1 MDFTTLD
8 ALAEV
13 FDAMYS
19 DREREVMEDFVG
31 RVQIM
36 FASDSIEWRL
46 IAARQVIFVNM
57 IGYQSSWAE
66 FPLLEVIS
74 SEDFTA
80 KRAAYVAASQIWQ
93 PNSDV
98 VLMATNQI
106 RRDLEGSQHLIISVV
121 LSAVTS
127 FMSPLLAQHI
137 AGDVIKLMKSSKA
150 QVKLKA
156 IPCFLSVCLQYPNA
170 LNEGF
175 PTLRSLLDDSERNVL
190 MTTLS
195 VFHELCM
202 TNPSNFIQMI
212 PKFFS
217 MFQKKLGN
225 WIDVKLIQILTILC
239 RAEPRLK
246 KKLVEPYTR
255 VMESGKCVTVVYE
268 VARSISELE
277 IDDPTLIQ
285 VAISRVEKYV
295 YDSDQDLRSLF
306 MGMMMKL
313 LKLWPKGC
321 AKYRDTINDC
331 LTGNDDVHK
340 IMALELFTSMAT
352 QKNLDK
358 IVEKMF
364 QYYKQAVKVSF
375 RNQLLTTVIEMCSQN
390 DYEFVTDFDWYIDVL
405 MDFVNEGAFTCYK
418 ILADQFLDLA
428 LRVPVTREKVTKII
442 IQLFECSRQYKD
454 AMPLVLAC
462 AHIIGDYGSN
472 TVALEH
478 ILSKELVDM
487 SERVQMAFVN
497 ATMRYYLRAEPRPQ
511 QLMPLLKQL
520 RRSKFIE
527 VQNVARMYSTLGEWL
542 VEDDEAAVA
551 LKEKVF
557 EQDTDQK
564 AKEEIPV
571 PKDFNDPT
579 PILTAEEDE
588 SEIVEKPKRVRKTR
602 PKPIKR
608 KARRQKEP
616 TEKVVILKNTAMESF
631 GSESVKEA
639 SFGPLS
645 SELAAVKLDIT
656 EDEGEKKATR
666 KQKKR
671 KQETE
676 EEENVLQLLGSNE
689 MMKVSVDS
697 VDAEENQVTLHLL
710 IENQSQDPIPSIDV
724 SLSDTAE
731 IRTVDVSGIFS
742 PIEGRSILEHDI
754 TVECAK
760 PEEPHLTKLVLS
772 PISCGGD
779 SLEVKLRIFPTYF
792 LKPADPT
799 SFNADECTHETSL
812 TAKLTGSP
820 QACVRK
826 LTRVLHSKLVANKET
841 KIITMYSDSP
851 YGAHLLVTFAKTH
864 EDVNVTIATT
874 HEALTSN
881 IAREIEH
888 AIKTL

>member
-8 ALAEV
+8 ALTEV

-19 DREREVMEDFVG
+19 DREREVMEEFVG

-106 RRDLEGSQHLIISVV
+106 RRDLEGSQPLIISVV

-127 FMSPLLAQHI
+127 FMTPILAQHI

-150 QVKLKA
+150 QVRLKA
-156 IPCFLSVCLQYPNA
+156 IPCFFSVCLQYPNA

-202 TNPSNFIQMI
+202 ANPSNFIQMI

-255 VMESGKCVTVVYE
+255 VMESGKCVTVIYE
-268 VARSISELE
+268 VARSISDLE

-285 VAISRVEKYV
+285 VALSRVEKYV

-306 MGMMMKL
+306 MGMIMKL

-331 LTGNDDVHK
+331 LTGHDDVHK
-340 IMALELFTSMAT
+340 IVALELFTSMAT

-364 QYYKQAVKVSF
+364 HYYKQAVKVSF
-375 RNQLLTTVIEMCSQN
+375 RNQLLTAVIEMCSQN
-390 DYEFVTDFDWYIDVL
+390 DYEFVTDFNWYIDVL
-405 MDFVNEGAFTCYK
+405 MDFVSEGSFTCYK

-428 LRVPVTREKVTKII
+428 LRVPVTREKVTKVI

-497 ATMRYYLRAEPRPQ
+497 ATMRYYLRAQPRPK
-511 QLMPLLKQL
+511 QLMPLLKPL
-520 RRSKFIE
+520 RTSKFIE
-527 VQNVARMYSTLGEWL
+527 VQNVALMYSTLGEWL
-542 VEDDEAAVA
+542 IEDDEAADA

-557 EQDTDQK
+557 EQDTVR
-564 AKEEIPV
+564 EEIPV
-571 PKDFNDPT
+571 PDDFNDPT
-579 PILTAEEDE
+579 PILTTEEDE

-631 GSESVKEA
+631 GSESLKEP

-645 SELAAVKLDIT
+645 SELAAVKLDIP
-656 EDEGEKKATR
+656 EEEEGKKATR

-671 KQETE
+671 KE
-676 EEENVLQLLGSNE
+676 EEESVLQMLGSNE
-689 MMKVSVDS
+689 MMRVSVDS

-710 IENQSQDPIPSIDV
+710 IENQSQDPIPSVDV

-742 PIEGRSILEHDI
+742 PIDGRSILEHDI
-754 TVECAK
+754 TVECTK
-760 PEEPHLTKLVLS
+760 PEEPHLAKLVLS
-772 PISCGGD
+772 PISCGAD

-792 LKPADPT
+792 LKPADPA
-799 SFNADECTHETSL
+799 SFNTEACTHETSL
-812 TAKLTGSP
+812 TAKITGSP
-820 QACVRK
+820 QGCVRK
-826 LTRVLHSKLVANKET
+826 LTRILHSKLVANKET
-841 KIITMYSDSP
+841 KIITMYSDSS
-851 YGAHLLVTFAKTH
+851 YGAHVLVTFAKTH
-864 EDVNVTIATT
+864 EDVNVTVATT
-874 HEALTSN
+874 HETLTEN
-881 IAREIEH
+881 IAREIER